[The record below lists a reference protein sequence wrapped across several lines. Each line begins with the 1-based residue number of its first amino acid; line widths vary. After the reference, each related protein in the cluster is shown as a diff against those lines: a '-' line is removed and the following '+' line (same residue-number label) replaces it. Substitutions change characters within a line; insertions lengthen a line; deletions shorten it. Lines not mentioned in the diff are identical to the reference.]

1 MRKNILKIAFVVA
14 IAMVAGI
21 NVFNSQKP
29 AMLSDVAMANV
40 EALAN
45 DETGTGKCSMAIAW
59 ADCYNN
65 SNGQWHSLRVTAVE
79 NYDVETGSI
88 LVCLHDRVT
97 ECPDG
102 THERQ

>member
-88 LVCLHDRVT
+88 LVCHHDRVT

-102 THERQ
+102 THE

>member
-1 MRKNILKIAFVVA
+1 MKTKLLNIGLVIVVG
-14 IAMVAGI
+14 MVAVI
-21 NVFNSQKP
+21 NFFNSQNSIE
-29 AMLSDVAMANV
+29 LSDVAMANV

-65 SNGQWHSLRVTAVE
+65 SNGKWHSLRVTTVK

-88 LVCLHDRVT
+88 LVCHHNRVT

-102 THERQ
+102 THE

>member
-102 THERQ
+102 THER